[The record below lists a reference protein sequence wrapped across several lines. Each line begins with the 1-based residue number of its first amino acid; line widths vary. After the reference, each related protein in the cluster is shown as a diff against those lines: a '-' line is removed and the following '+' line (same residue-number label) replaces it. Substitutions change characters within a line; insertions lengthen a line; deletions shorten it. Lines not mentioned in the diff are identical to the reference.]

1 MAQEAHTR
9 GSVSALE
16 GSLLVL
22 AAFFLTT
29 AVLGWALGDPDRVGP
44 WLALSVAPPLVL
56 LAGAVIVRT
65 GCAALYPVAS
75 VRAPLMT
82 LSAGLLLIG
91 GAGGILIGPTLP
103 ERLAPVLPAGW
114 AAAWGLGWVGLAAPL
129 VEEIYFRGTLQ
140 PALARHLRGEWAA
153 VLAATAFALA
163 HFGMPI
169 FVLALM
175 LSLGLCAGAAANV
188 TRHVLPAI
196 ALHIGWNLGTV
207 GSSFAAPGTLAAWPV
222 ALAVIGGLGVVIART
237 LRRQGGGAAW

>member
-1 MAQEAHTR
+1 MGPEANAQE
-9 GSVSALE
+9 SVSALE

-22 AAFFLTT
+22 AAFLLTT
-29 AVLGWALGDPDRVGP
+29 AALGWTLGGPDHLGP
-44 WLALSVAPPLVL
+44 WLALSLAPPLVL
-56 LAGAVIVRT
+56 LAGAVIVR
-65 GCAALYPVAS
+65 GAHAPLHPVAS
-75 VRAPLMT
+75 RRMPLVA
-82 LSAGLLLIG
+82 LSVGLLLIG

-129 VEEIYFRGTLQ
+129 IEEIYFRGTLQ

-237 LRRQGGGAAW
+237 LRRQGGGGAW